1 MAHRPA
7 QPADGAI
14 PGYLK
19 GKKTFGI
26 VLNPEKWDIMCSFP
40 RDGQT
45 DHRRCSGPLEQDDNC
60 VDGCSPTFDATWNP
74 RLSFW
79 CTSGFPNRTCGFDH
93 CYQCAYPPDKIGV
106 MMLELWSRASD
117 PARGWKAWWCG
128 DNWCGDRQHWP
139 VMINEV
145 VADRRTLVTALPE
158 SVDAMFYYSA
168 DECDASCRTLAQ
180 HEHAQF
186 LAKFGLTAAAFPLL
200 VVDVHNW
207 NAPFG
212 LAPSS
217 SL

>member
-1 MAHRPA
+1 MGRSS
-7 QPADGAI
+7 
-14 PGYLK
+14 
-19 GKKTFGI
+19 KTTTAWTAARLPLMPHGTHACRFGVQAAFRTGRAVLTI
-26 VLNPEKWDIMCSFP
+26 V
-40 RDGQT
+40 T
-45 DHRRCSGPLEQDDNC
+45 
-60 VDGCSPTFDATWNP
+60 SP
-74 RLSFW
+74 
-79 CTSGFPNRTCGFDH
+79 H
-93 CYQCAYPPDKIGV
+93 PPDKIGV